1 MKISV
6 LIPAFDEARS
16 IENTIARVARALGA
30 SGIDYETIVID
41 DGSGDETAAL
51 AEAAGVRVLRHPSNA
66 GYGRALKTG
75 LRAASGDWVA
85 IVDADGT
92 YPVEDLPRLLESTP
106 RFDMVVGAR
115 RGAHYRGSLF
125 KWLGRQALERMVHF
139 VAGVR
144 VPDVNSGMRIFRKGI
159 ALANITRIGNGFSF
173 TTTLT
178 LAMLLEGHFV
188 HYVPIEYAPRI
199 GRSKVR
205 MSRDTLRML
214 QILVMAINWYNP
226 LKLFLLLAYLL
237 VLVVIPCAI
246 LDLVLAG
253 GSHLG
258 VIGAVGG
265 ASVLLLFGMGL
276 VTDVLRRLPTA

>member
-16 IENTIARVARALGA
+16 IESTIARVATVLGA

-41 DGSGDETAAL
+41 DGSTDETAAL
-51 AEAAGVRVLRHPSNA
+51 AEATGARVLRHPANA

-75 LRAASGDWVA
+75 LRAASGEWVA

-92 YPVEDLPRLLESTP
+92 YPVEDLPRLLEGTP

-115 RGAHYRGSLF
+115 RGAHYRGSLL
-125 KWLGRQALERMVHF
+125 KWLGRQVLERMVHF

-144 VPDVNSGMRIFRKGI
+144 VPDVNSGMRVFRKTI
-159 ALANITRIGNGFSF
+159 ALANIARIGNGFSF

-188 HYVPIEYAPRI
+188 QYVPIDYAPRI
-199 GRSKVR
+199 GTSKVR

-237 VLVVIPCAI
+237 VLVVIPCVI
-246 LDLVLAG
+246 LDFVLAG
-253 GSHLG
+253 GSHIGLIG
-258 VIGAVGG
+258 VVGG

-276 VTDVLRRLPTA
+276 VTDVLRRLPNA